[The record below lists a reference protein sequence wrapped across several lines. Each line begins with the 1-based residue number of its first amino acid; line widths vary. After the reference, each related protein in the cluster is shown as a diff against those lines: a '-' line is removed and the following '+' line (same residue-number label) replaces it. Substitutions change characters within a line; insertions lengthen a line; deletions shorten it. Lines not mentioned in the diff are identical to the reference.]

1 MRDYGIVS
9 PKFWVGQTGKALR
22 GDMPAQLLALY
33 LMTSPH
39 ASMIGVFHCPVLYMA
54 HETGMTIEGASKAL
68 ASLIEAGFCTFDEA
82 SEEVFVKRMAAFQVG
97 EQLDAKD
104 NRCKGIAKEAAKI
117 QSPSVKAEFWAIYST
132 AFHLPIEAEKVSP
145 FEAPTKPRTG
155 TGAETRSET
164 GSKVVARGSRLPTTF
179 EPDFQFATD
188 SGIRNATEEES
199 KFRDYWNSQPGQ
211 KGVKTDWQATW
222 RNWCRNSKTT
232 AKPTAEPAWRT
243 EQRNRTMEAVPS
255 IAALNISPTEFFD
268 VEAKNV
274 TAITLGR

>member
-54 HETGMTIEGASKAL
+54 HETGMNFEGASKAL

-117 QSPSVKAEFWAIYST
+117 QSSSVKADFVAQYSG
-132 AFHLPIEAEKVSP
+132 AFHLPVEVEKVSP

-155 TGAETRSET
+155 TGTRTEEVTPPASPAAST
-164 GSKVVARGSRLPTTF
+164 KGSRLSANWKPTT
-179 EPDFQFATD
+179 ELKEWAVTERPDLDINSAADSFVDFWKAKTGKDASKLDWDAT
-188 SGIRNATEEES
+188 
-199 KFRDYWNSQPGQ
+199 F
-211 KGVKTDWQATW
+211 
-222 RNWCRNSKTT
+222 RNWVRS
-232 AKPTAEPAWRT
+232 
-243 EQRNRTMEAVPS
+243 QRQPFKSVSTGASMFAGG
-255 IAALNISPTEFFD
+255 
-268 VEAKNV
+268 K
-274 TAITLGR
+274 